1 MESVCHNFYDL
12 IEMTAMNSIEG
23 GGAMNVK
30 CNTSCRSRLVVVLV
44 L

>member
-1 MESVCHNFYDL
+1 MELVCHNFYDL
-12 IEMTAMNSIEG
+12 IEMTAMNSIEV

-30 CNTSCRSRLVVVLV
+30 YNTSYRSRLVAVLV